1 MLIIVERYRCCLS
14 TMARRI
20 LSSTM
25 AIALPNWSLQG
36 MHKYP
41 SNAKKALIPLNGGK
55 GASVQ
60 QEYKVA
66 HNERHTLVYRHVGRE
81 YLLSFGVAFMFFFFI
96 FFINQILL
104 IAQRILLKNVDFLAV
119 FQLILLSIPQFLLYT
134 FPFSSLTAS
143 SMVIGDLSSS
153 NEILAMR
160 SSGIS
165 MKNIFIPIIAL
176 SILFSF
182 ATFFTADKA
191 LPWSTRQYKELY
203 TDLMRDLP
211 TLELTSN
218 TTNTIG
224 DRVMVNK
231 EVTGSTVH
239 DIILFDLAKQGD
251 NQVLSSPK
259 GEVNLIDLQNFI
271 YRLDLESPII
281 FSSNEKDIS
290 SWTLSEAKQ
299 AQFYL
304 NFSGQVASLATAI
317 PSQLSIS
324 ELQER
329 IATYKIAMQEDIK
342 VYHAKILSLEE
353 DLARVQALGEISQAE
368 QLQEKITDLKGSRPI
383 NFYYQY
389 YRAELNKKYALS
401 AACCMLVFLTFSLSF
416 FRVKHGRLIGFGLSM
431 FVVVVYWYMLFFA
444 QMQIFS
450 VSFNPAF
457 LIWAPNVL
465 LFSLGIL
472 LLFLSRRL

>member
-1 MLIIVERYRCCLS
+1 M
-14 TMARRI
+14 
-20 LSSTM
+20 
-25 AIALPNWSLQG
+25 
-36 MHKYP
+36 
-41 SNAKKALIPLNGGK
+41 
-55 GASVQ
+55 
-60 QEYKVA
+60 
-66 HNERHTLVYRHVGRE
+66 YRHVGRE
-81 YLLSFGVAFMFFFFI
+81 YLLSFVVAFMFFFFI

-119 FQLILLSIPQFLLYT
+119 FQLIILSIPQFLLYT

-160 SSGIS
+160 ASGIS
-165 MKNIFIPIIAL
+165 MRRIFIPIIAL
-176 SILFSF
+176 SLVFSF
-182 ATFFTADKA
+182 ATFLTADKA
-191 LPWSTRQYKELY
+191 LPWSTRQYKVLY

-211 TLELTSN
+211 TLELSSN

-224 DRVMVNK
+224 ERVMVNK

-239 DIILFDLAKQGD
+239 DIILFDLAKKGQS
-251 NQVLSSPK
+251 QVLSSPK
-259 GEVNLIDLQNFI
+259 GEVTLIDLQNFI
-271 YRLDLESPII
+271 YRLDLEYPLI
-281 FSSNEKDIS
+281 FSSNKKDIS
-290 SWTLSEAKQ
+290 SWNLSQAKQ

-304 NFSGQVASLATAI
+304 DFSGQVASLATAL
-317 PSQLSIS
+317 PSQLSIAELS
-324 ELQER
+324 ERIEAYRIALQEDL
-329 IATYKIAMQEDIK
+329 DI
-342 VYHAKILSLEE
+342 HAKKILFQEEELSL
-353 DLARVQALGEISQAE
+353 LQALGETGQALE
-368 QLQEKITDLKGSRPI
+368 VQEKITELKNNPPI

-401 AACCMLVFLTFSLSF
+401 AACFMLVFLTFSISF

-431 FVVVVYWYMLFFA
+431 LIAVLYWYMLFFA

-465 LFSLGIL
+465 LFTIGLLL
-472 LLFLSRRL
+472 LLFTRRL

>member
-1 MLIIVERYRCCLS
+1 
-14 TMARRI
+14 MAR
-20 LSSTM
+20 
-25 AIALPNWSLQG
+25 
-36 MHKYP
+36 
-41 SNAKKALIPLNGGK
+41 
-55 GASVQ
+55 
-60 QEYKVA
+60 
-66 HNERHTLVYRHVGRE
+66 NERHTLVYRHVGRE
-81 YLLSFGVAFMFFFFI
+81 YLLSFIVAFMFFFFI

-104 IAQRILLKNVDFLAV
+104 IAQRILLKNVDFIAV

-165 MKNIFIPIIAL
+165 MRRIFIPIVVL
-176 SILFSF
+176 SMVFSF
-182 ATFFTADKA
+182 ATFLTADKA

-203 TDLMRDLP
+203 THLMRDLP

-224 DRVMVNK
+224 NRVMVNK
-231 EVTGSTVH
+231 EVSGSTVH
-239 DIILFDLAKQGD
+239 DIILFDLAKNGD
-251 NQVLSSPK
+251 SQVLSSPK
-259 GEVNLIDLQNFI
+259 GEVTLIDLQNFI
-271 YRLDLESPII
+271 YRLDLESPLI

-290 SWTLSEAKQ
+290 SWSLSQAKE

-304 NFSGQVASLATAI
+304 NFSGQVASLATAL
-317 PSQLSIS
+317 PSQLSIA

-329 IATYKIAMQEDIK
+329 IATYKIAMDEDLVIYK
-342 VYHAKILSLEE
+342 TKLLSLEE
-353 DLARVQALGEISQAE
+353 EFERLQSLGDTTKSE
-368 QLQEKITDLKGSRPI
+368 QITVNIIELKKNRPI

-431 FVVVVYWYMLFFA
+431 LVAVLYWYMLFFA
-444 QMQIFS
+444 QMRIFS
-450 VSFNPAF
+450 VAFNPAF

-465 LFSLGIL
+465 LFSVGLL
-472 LLFLSRRL
+472 LLFFTRRL

>member
-1 MLIIVERYRCCLS
+1 
-14 TMARRI
+14 MAR
-20 LSSTM
+20 
-25 AIALPNWSLQG
+25 
-36 MHKYP
+36 
-41 SNAKKALIPLNGGK
+41 
-55 GASVQ
+55 
-60 QEYKVA
+60 
-66 HNERHTLVYRHVGRE
+66 NERHTLVYRHVGRE
-81 YLLSFGVAFMFFFFI
+81 YLLSFVVAFMFFFFI

-119 FQLILLSIPQFLLYT
+119 FQLIILSIPQFLLYT

-160 SSGIS
+160 ASGIS
-165 MKNIFIPIIAL
+165 MRRIFIPIIAL
-176 SILFSF
+176 SLVFSF
-182 ATFFTADKA
+182 ATFLTADKA
-191 LPWSTRQYKELY
+191 LPWSTRQYKVLY

-211 TLELTSN
+211 TLELSSN

-224 DRVMVNK
+224 ERVMVNK

-239 DIILFDLAKQGD
+239 DIILFDLARKGQS
-251 NQVLSSPK
+251 QVLSSPK
-259 GEVNLIDLQNFI
+259 GEVTLIDLQNFI
-271 YRLDLESPII
+271 YRLDLEHPLI
-281 FSSNEKDIS
+281 FSSNEKDIT
-290 SWTLSEAKQ
+290 SWNLSQAKQ

-304 NFSGQVASLATAI
+304 DFSGQIASLATAL
-317 PSQLSIS
+317 PSQLSIAELS
-324 ELQER
+324 ERIETYRIALQEDL
-329 IATYKIAMQEDIK
+329 DI
-342 VYHAKILSLEE
+342 HAKKILFQEE
-353 DLARVQALGEISQAE
+353 ELSRLQALGETGQALE
-368 QLQEKITDLKGSRPI
+368 VQEKITELKNNPPI

-401 AACCMLVFLTFSLSF
+401 AACFMLVFLTFSISF

-431 FVVVVYWYMLFFA
+431 LIAVLYWYMLFFA

-465 LFSLGIL
+465 LFTIGLLL
-472 LLFLSRRL
+472 LLFTRRL

>member
-1 MLIIVERYRCCLS
+1 M
-14 TMARRI
+14 
-20 LSSTM
+20 
-25 AIALPNWSLQG
+25 
-36 MHKYP
+36 
-41 SNAKKALIPLNGGK
+41 
-55 GASVQ
+55 
-60 QEYKVA
+60 A
-66 HNERHTLVYRHVGRE
+66 HNERHSLVYRHVGRE
-81 YLLSFGVAFMFFFFI
+81 YLLSFIVAFMFFFFI

-104 IAQRILLKNVDFLAV
+104 IAQRILLKNVDFFAV

-165 MKNIFIPIIAL
+165 MRRIFIPIIAL
-176 SILFSF
+176 SIVFSF

-191 LPWSTRQYKELY
+191 LPWSTRAYKELY
-203 TDLMRDLP
+203 TELMRDLP

-224 DRVMVNK
+224 ERVMVNK
-231 EVTGSTVH
+231 EVSGSTVH
-239 DIILFDLAKQGD
+239 DIILFDLAKKGD
-251 NQVLSSPK
+251 SQVLSSPK
-259 GEVNLIDLQNFI
+259 GEVTLIDLQSFI
-271 YRLDLESPII
+271 YRLDLESPLI

-290 SWTLSEAKQ
+290 SWTLSQAKQ

-304 NFSGQVASLATAI
+304 NFSGQVASLATAL
-317 PSQLSIS
+317 PSQLSIA
-324 ELQER
+324 ELKER
-329 IATYKIAMQEDIK
+329 IATYRSAMQEDLAL
-342 VYHAKILSLEE
+342 HRSKILALEE
-353 DLARVQALGEISQAE
+353 ELARLQALGEAEKTEELLAKISE
-368 QLQEKITDLKGSRPI
+368 TKKNPPI

-431 FVVVVYWYMLFFA
+431 LVAVVYWYMLFFA

-465 LFSLGIL
+465 LFSLGIAL
-472 LLFLSRRL
+472 LAHTRRL

>member
-1 MLIIVERYRCCLS
+1 
-14 TMARRI
+14 
-20 LSSTM
+20 
-25 AIALPNWSLQG
+25 
-36 MHKYP
+36 
-41 SNAKKALIPLNGGK
+41 
-55 GASVQ
+55 
-60 QEYKVA
+60 
-66 HNERHTLVYRHVGRE
+66 
-81 YLLSFGVAFMFFFFI
+81 
-96 FFINQILL
+96 
-104 IAQRILLKNVDFLAV
+104 
-119 FQLILLSIPQFLLYT
+119 LYT

-165 MKNIFIPIIAL
+165 MRRIFIPIIVL
-176 SILFSF
+176 SIVFSF
-182 ATFFTADKA
+182 ATFFTADRA

-203 TDLMRDLP
+203 TNLMRDLP

-239 DIILFDLAKQGD
+239 DIILFDLAKKGD
-251 NQVLSSPK
+251 SQVLSSPK
-259 GEVNLIDLQNFI
+259 GEVTLIDLQNFI
-271 YRLDLESPII
+271 YRLDLDSPRI
-281 FSSNEKDIS
+281 FSSNAKDIS

-304 NFSGQVASLATAI
+304 NFSGQVASLATAL
-317 PSQLSIS
+317 PSQLSIA

-329 IATYKIAMQEDIK
+329 IATYKIAFQEDLALYK
-342 VYHAKILSLEE
+342 AKILSQEE
-353 DLARVQALGEISQAE
+353 ELARIQALGDSAQAA
-368 QLQEKITDLKGSRPI
+368 QLQEKLVESKKNYPI

-431 FVVVVYWYMLFFA
+431 LVAVAYWYMLFFA

-450 VSFNPAF
+450 VPFNPAF
-457 LIWAPNVL
+457 LIWTPNVV
-465 LFSLGIL
+465 LFSLGVVL
-472 LLFLSRRL
+472 LALTSRL

>member
-1 MLIIVERYRCCLS
+1 
-14 TMARRI
+14 MA
-20 LSSTM
+20 
-25 AIALPNWSLQG
+25 
-36 MHKYP
+36 K
-41 SNAKKALIPLNGGK
+41 
-55 GASVQ
+55 
-60 QEYKVA
+60 
-66 HNERHTLVYRHVGRE
+66 NERHMLVYRHVGRE
-81 YLLSFGVAFMFFFFI
+81 YLLSFIVAFMFFFFI

-104 IAQRILLKNVDFLAV
+104 IAQRILLKNVDFFAV

-165 MKNIFIPIIAL
+165 MKRIFIPIITL
-176 SILFSF
+176 SIVFSF
-182 ATFFTADKA
+182 ATFFTADRV
-191 LPWSTRQYKELY
+191 LPWSTYQYKELY

-224 DRVMVNK
+224 NRIMVNK
-231 EVTGSTVH
+231 EVSGSTVN
-239 DIILFDLAKQGD
+239 DIILFDLAKRGD
-251 NQVLSSPK
+251 SQVLSSPK
-259 GEVNLIDLQNFI
+259 GKVTLIDLQNFI
-271 YRLDLESPII
+271 YRLDLETPVI
-281 FSSNEKDIS
+281 FNSNENDIS

-304 NFSGQVASLATAI
+304 NFSGQVASLATAL
-317 PSQLSIS
+317 PSQLSIA
-324 ELQER
+324 ELSER
-329 IATYKIAMQEDIK
+329 IAKYKITMLEDLTIYK
-342 VYHAKILSLEE
+342 TKILSLEE
-353 DLARVQALGEISQAE
+353 ELIRLQALGKTSQAVE
-368 QLQEKITDLKGSRPI
+368 LQNKIVEMKNDPPI

-431 FVVVVYWYMLFFA
+431 LVAVVYWYMLFFA
-444 QMQIFS
+444 QMRIFS

-465 LFSLGIL
+465 LFSMGIL
-472 LLFLSRRL
+472 LLSLTRRL

>member
-1 MLIIVERYRCCLS
+1 
-14 TMARRI
+14 MAR
-20 LSSTM
+20 
-25 AIALPNWSLQG
+25 
-36 MHKYP
+36 
-41 SNAKKALIPLNGGK
+41 
-55 GASVQ
+55 
-60 QEYKVA
+60 
-66 HNERHTLVYRHVGRE
+66 NERHTLVYRHVGRE
-81 YLLSFGVAFMFFFFI
+81 YLLSFVVAFMFFFFI

-104 IAQRILLKNVDFLAV
+104 IAQRILLKNVDFFAV

-165 MKNIFIPIIAL
+165 MRRIFIPIIAL
-176 SILFSF
+176 SLVFSF
-182 ATFFTADKA
+182 ATFLTADKA
-191 LPWSTRQYKELY
+191 LPWSTKAYKELY

-211 TLELTSN
+211 TLELMSN
-218 TTNTIG
+218 TSNTIG
-224 DRVMVNK
+224 DRIMVNK
-231 EVTGSTVH
+231 EVSGSTVN
-239 DIILFDLAKQGD
+239 DIILFDLAKKGD
-251 NQVLSSPK
+251 SQVLSSPK
-259 GEVNLIDLQNFI
+259 GEVTLIDLQNFI
-271 YRLDLESPII
+271 YRLDLENPLI
-281 FSSNEKDIS
+281 FSSHDKDIS

-304 NFSGQVASLATAI
+304 NFSGQVASLSTAL
-317 PSQLSIS
+317 PSQLSIA
-324 ELQER
+324 ELKER
-329 IATYKIAMQEDIK
+329 IATYKVA
-342 VYHAKILSLEE
+342 LLE
-353 DLARVQALGEISQAE
+353 DLEIHARKIRSQQEELTRVRALGDSVQAEG
-368 QLQEKITDLKGSRPI
+368 LQKKITELKDNPPI

-401 AACCMLVFLTFSLSF
+401 AACSMLIFLTFSLSF

-431 FVVVVYWYMLFFA
+431 LVAVLYWYMLFFA

-465 LFSLGIL
+465 LFSLGIF
-472 LLFLSRRL
+472 LLFLTRRL

>member
-1 MLIIVERYRCCLS
+1 M
-14 TMARRI
+14 
-20 LSSTM
+20 
-25 AIALPNWSLQG
+25 
-36 MHKYP
+36 
-41 SNAKKALIPLNGGK
+41 
-55 GASVQ
+55 
-60 QEYKVA
+60 A

-81 YLLSFGVAFMFFFFI
+81 YLLSFIVAFMFFFFI

-104 IAQRILLKNVDFLAV
+104 IAQRILLKNVDFFAV

-165 MKNIFIPIIAL
+165 MRRIFIPIVAL
-176 SILFSF
+176 SIVFSF

-203 TDLMRDLP
+203 TNLMKDLP

-239 DIILFDLAKQGD
+239 DIILFDLAKKGD
-251 NQVLSSPK
+251 SQVLSSPK
-259 GEVNLIDLQNFI
+259 GEVTLIDLQNFI
-271 YRLDLESPII
+271 YRLDLDSPLI
-281 FSSNEKDIS
+281 FSSNEKDIF

-304 NFSGQVASLATAI
+304 NFSGQVASLATAL
-317 PSQLSIS
+317 PSQLSIA
-324 ELQER
+324 ELNER
-329 IATYKIAMQEDIK
+329 IDTYKIAMQEDLALHK
-342 VYHAKILSLEE
+342 TKILALEE
-353 DLARVQALGEISQAE
+353 ELARIQALGDTIQAK
-368 QLQEKITDLKGSRPI
+368 QLQDKITATKDNRPI

-431 FVVVVYWYMLFFA
+431 LVAVVYWYMLFFA

-465 LFSLGIL
+465 LFSLGL
-472 LLFLSRRL
+472 LLLSLT

>member
-1 MLIIVERYRCCLS
+1 LR
-14 TMARRI
+14 A
-20 LSSTM
+20 
-25 AIALPNWSLQG
+25 
-36 MHKYP
+36 
-41 SNAKKALIPLNGGK
+41 LNGGK

-81 YLLSFGVAFMFFFFI
+81 YLLSFIVAFMFFFFI

-104 IAQRILLKNVDFLAV
+104 IAQRILLKNVDFFAV
-119 FQLILLSIPQFLLYT
+119 FQLIILSIPQFLLYT

-160 SSGIS
+160 ASGIS
-165 MKNIFIPIIAL
+165 MKRIFIPIIVI
-176 SILFSF
+176 SIVFSF

-203 TDLMRDLP
+203 TTLMRDLP

-231 EVTGSTVH
+231 EVTGSTVN
-239 DIILFDLAKQGD
+239 DIILFDLANKGD
-251 NQVLSSPK
+251 SQVLSSPK
-259 GEVNLIDLQNFI
+259 GEVTLIDLQNFI
-271 YRLDLESPII
+271 YRLDLKSPVI

-290 SWTLSEAKQ
+290 SWTLSQAKQ

-304 NFSGQVASLATAI
+304 NFSGQVASLATAL
-317 PSQLSIS
+317 PSQLSIA
-324 ELQER
+324 ELKER
-329 IATYKIAMQEDIK
+329 IATYKIAMEEDLSLYK
-342 VYHAKILSLEE
+342 AKILSQEE
-353 DLARVQALGEISQAE
+353 ELARLQALGETEQAE
-368 QLQEKITDLKGSRPI
+368 QLQGKLIELKKNRPI

-401 AACCMLVFLTFSLSF
+401 AACSMLIFLTFSLSF

-431 FVVVVYWYMLFFA
+431 LVAVVYWYMLFFA

-457 LIWAPNVL
+457 LIWAPNVI
-465 LFSLGIL
+465 LFSLG
-472 LLFLSRRL
+472 LFLLSLTRRL

>member
-1 MLIIVERYRCCLS
+1 
-14 TMARRI
+14 MAR
-20 LSSTM
+20 
-25 AIALPNWSLQG
+25 
-36 MHKYP
+36 
-41 SNAKKALIPLNGGK
+41 
-55 GASVQ
+55 
-60 QEYKVA
+60 
-66 HNERHTLVYRHVGRE
+66 NERHMLVYRHVGRE
-81 YLLSFGVAFMFFFFI
+81 YLLSFVVAFMFFFFI

-104 IAQRILLKNVDFLAV
+104 IAQRILMKDVDFLAV

-165 MKNIFIPIIAL
+165 MKRIFIPIIVISL
-176 SILFSF
+176 VFSF
-182 ATFFTADKA
+182 ATFLTADKA

-203 TDLMRDLP
+203 ANLMRDLP
-211 TLELTSN
+211 TLELVSNTSN
-218 TTNTIG
+218 TIG
-224 DRVMVNK
+224 ERVMINK
-231 EVTGSTVH
+231 EVSGSTVN
-239 DIILFDLAKQGD
+239 DIILFDLAKKGD
-251 NQVLSSPK
+251 SQVLSSPK
-259 GEVNLIDLQNFI
+259 GEVSLIDLQNFI
-271 YRLDLESPII
+271 YRLDLEKPVI

-290 SWTLSEAKQ
+290 SWTLSKANQ

-304 NFSGQVASLATAI
+304 NFSGQVASLATAL
-317 PSQLSIS
+317 PSQLSIK
-324 ELQER
+324 ELSER
-329 IATYKIAMQEDIK
+329 IATYRVAMLEDLK
-342 VYHAKILSLEE
+342 VYKTKILSLEE
-353 DLARVQALGEISQAE
+353 ELARLQAE
-368 QLQEKITDLKGSRPI
+368 GESVQVEELQDKIAEMRDNKPI

-401 AACCMLVFLTFSLSF
+401 AACFMLVFLTFSISF

-431 FVVVVYWYMLFFA
+431 LVAVVYWYLLFFA

-465 LFSLGIL
+465 LFSVGIL
-472 LLFLSRRL
+472 LLFFTRRL

>member
-1 MLIIVERYRCCLS
+1 
-14 TMARRI
+14 
-20 LSSTM
+20 
-25 AIALPNWSLQG
+25 
-36 MHKYP
+36 
-41 SNAKKALIPLNGGK
+41 
-55 GASVQ
+55 
-60 QEYKVA
+60 
-66 HNERHTLVYRHVGRE
+66 
-81 YLLSFGVAFMFFFFI
+81 MFFFFI

-104 IAQRILLKNVDFLAV
+104 IAQRILLKNVDFFAV

-165 MKNIFIPIIAL
+165 MRRIFIPIIVL
-176 SILFSF
+176 SIVFSF
-182 ATFFTADKA
+182 ATFFTADRA

-203 TDLMRDLP
+203 TNLMRDLP

-239 DIILFDLAKQGD
+239 DIILFDLAKKGD
-251 NQVLSSPK
+251 SQVLSSPK
-259 GEVNLIDLQNFI
+259 GEVTLIDLQNFI
-271 YRLDLESPII
+271 YRLDLDSPRI
-281 FSSNEKDIS
+281 FSSNAKDIS

-304 NFSGQVASLATAI
+304 NFSGQVASLATAL
-317 PSQLSIS
+317 PSQLSIA

-329 IATYKIAMQEDIK
+329 IATYKIAFQEDLALYK
-342 VYHAKILSLEE
+342 AKILSQEE
-353 DLARVQALGEISQAE
+353 ELARIQALDDSAQAA
-368 QLQEKITDLKGSRPI
+368 QLQEKLVESKKNYPI

-431 FVVVVYWYMLFFA
+431 LVAVAYWYMLFFA

-450 VSFNPAF
+450 VPFNPAF
-457 LIWAPNVL
+457 LIWTPNVV
-465 LFSLGIL
+465 LFSLGVVL
-472 LLFLSRRL
+472 LALTSRL

>member
-1 MLIIVERYRCCLS
+1 M
-14 TMARRI
+14 
-20 LSSTM
+20 
-25 AIALPNWSLQG
+25 
-36 MHKYP
+36 
-41 SNAKKALIPLNGGK
+41 
-55 GASVQ
+55 
-60 QEYKVA
+60 
-66 HNERHTLVYRHVGRE
+66 YRHVGRE
-81 YLLSFGVAFMFFFFI
+81 YLLSFVVAFMFFFFI

-119 FQLILLSIPQFLLYT
+119 FQLIILSIPQFLLYT

-160 SSGIS
+160 ASGIS
-165 MKNIFIPIIAL
+165 MRRIFIPIIAL
-176 SILFSF
+176 SLVFSF
-182 ATFFTADKA
+182 ATFLTADKA
-191 LPWSTRQYKELY
+191 LPWSTRQYKVLY

-211 TLELTSN
+211 TLELSSN

-224 DRVMVNK
+224 ERVMVNK

-239 DIILFDLAKQGD
+239 DIILFDLAKKGQS
-251 NQVLSSPK
+251 QVLSSPK
-259 GEVNLIDLQNFI
+259 GEVTLIDLQNFI
-271 YRLDLESPII
+271 YRLDLEYPLI

-290 SWTLSEAKQ
+290 SWNLSQAKQ

-304 NFSGQVASLATAI
+304 DFSGQVASLATAL
-317 PSQLSIS
+317 PSQLSIAELS
-324 ELQER
+324 ERIETYRIALQEDL
-329 IATYKIAMQEDIK
+329 DI
-342 VYHAKILSLEE
+342 HAKKILFQEEELSL
-353 DLARVQALGEISQAE
+353 LQALGETGQALE
-368 QLQEKITDLKGSRPI
+368 VQEKITELKNNPPI

-401 AACCMLVFLTFSLSF
+401 AACFMLVFLTFSISF

-431 FVVVVYWYMLFFA
+431 LIAVLYWYMLFFA

-465 LFSLGIL
+465 LFTIGLLL
-472 LLFLSRRL
+472 LLFTRRL

>member
-1 MLIIVERYRCCLS
+1 MR
-14 TMARRI
+14 A
-20 LSSTM
+20 
-25 AIALPNWSLQG
+25 
-36 MHKYP
+36 
-41 SNAKKALIPLNGGK
+41 LNGGK

-81 YLLSFGVAFMFFFFI
+81 YLLSFIVAFMFFFFI

-104 IAQRILLKNVDFLAV
+104 IAQRILLKNVDFFAV
-119 FQLILLSIPQFLLYT
+119 FQLIILSIPQFLLYT

-160 SSGIS
+160 ASGIS
-165 MKNIFIPIIAL
+165 MKRIFIPIIVI
-176 SILFSF
+176 SIVFSF

-203 TDLMRDLP
+203 TTLMRDLP

-231 EVTGSTVH
+231 EVTGSTVN
-239 DIILFDLAKQGD
+239 DIILFDLANKGD
-251 NQVLSSPK
+251 SQVLSSPK
-259 GEVNLIDLQNFI
+259 GEVTLIDLQNFI
-271 YRLDLESPII
+271 YRLDLKSPVI

-290 SWTLSEAKQ
+290 SWTLSQAKQ

-304 NFSGQVASLATAI
+304 NFSGQVASLATAL
-317 PSQLSIS
+317 PSQLSIA
-324 ELQER
+324 ELKER
-329 IATYKIAMQEDIK
+329 IATYKIAMEEDLSLYK
-342 VYHAKILSLEE
+342 AKILSQEE
-353 DLARVQALGEISQAE
+353 ELARLQALGETEQAE
-368 QLQEKITDLKGSRPI
+368 QLQGKLIELKKNRPI

-401 AACCMLVFLTFSLSF
+401 AACSMLIFLTFSLSF

-431 FVVVVYWYMLFFA
+431 LVAVVYWYMLFFA

-457 LIWAPNVL
+457 LIWAPNVI
-465 LFSLGIL
+465 LFSLG
-472 LLFLSRRL
+472 LFLLSLTRRL

>member
-1 MLIIVERYRCCLS
+1 M
-14 TMARRI
+14 
-20 LSSTM
+20 
-25 AIALPNWSLQG
+25 
-36 MHKYP
+36 
-41 SNAKKALIPLNGGK
+41 KAQNGGK
-55 GASVQ
+55 GALVL

-81 YLLSFGVAFMFFFFI
+81 YLLSFSVAFMFFFFI

-104 IAQRILLKNVDFLAV
+104 IAQRILLKNVDFFAV

-165 MKNIFIPIIAL
+165 MKRIFIPIIVL
-176 SILFSF
+176 SIVFSF

-191 LPWSTRQYKELY
+191 LPWSTRQYKALY
-203 TDLMRDLP
+203 TNLMKDLP

-224 DRVMVNK
+224 ERVMVNK
-231 EVTGSTVH
+231 EVYGSTVH
-239 DIILFDLAKQGD
+239 DIILFDLAKKGD
-251 NQVLSSPK
+251 SQVLSSPK
-259 GEVNLIDLQNFI
+259 GEVTLIDLQNFI
-271 YRLDLESPII
+271 YRLDLETPLI

-304 NFSGQVASLATAI
+304 NFSGQVASLATAL
-317 PSQLSIS
+317 PSQLSIA
-324 ELQER
+324 ELKER
-329 IATYKIAMQEDIK
+329 IATYKVAMQEDMEI
-342 VYHAKILSLEE
+342 HRAKILSQEEELER
-353 DLARVQALGEISQAE
+353 LQSLGETVQAE
-368 QLQEKITDLKGSRPI
+368 QLQEKITEMKKNRPI

-401 AACCMLVFLTFSLSF
+401 AACSMLIFLTFSLSF

-431 FVVVVYWYMLFFA
+431 LIAVLYWYMLFFA

-472 LLFLSRRL
+472 LLSFTRRL